1 MIFSSC
7 LNIIHVEDI
16 IFFYSD
22 ICLIAIMTPPLS
34 LSLSLSPPLP
44 LPLSLPPSPSLS
56 LSQDIVI
63 GTPGRLRDLIEEG
76 VCNLSEVSFVVS
88 LSLLSSVV
96 SYSNCRIKQCLF

>member
-1 MIFSSC
+1 MIFYSC

-16 IFFYSD
+16 FHSD
-22 ICLIAIMTPPLS
+22 ICLIVIMTPP
-34 LSLSLSPPLP
+34 P
-44 LPLSLPPSPSLS
+44 LS

-96 SYSNCRIKQCLF
+96 SYSSCPIKQCLF

>member
-1 MIFSSC
+1 MIFYSC

-16 IFFYSD
+16 FHSD
-22 ICLIAIMTPPLS
+22 ICLIVIMTPPS
-34 LSLSLSPPLP
+34 
-44 LPLSLPPSPSLS
+44 SLS

-96 SYSNCRIKQCLF
+96 SYSSCQIKQCVLIS

>member
-22 ICLIAIMTPPLS
+22 FCLIAIMTPPS
-34 LSLSLSPPLP
+34 
-44 LPLSLPPSPSLS
+44 PSPSLS
-56 LSQDIVI
+56 ISQDIVI

>member
-1 MIFSSC
+1 MIFSYC

-22 ICLIAIMTPPLS
+22 FCLIAIMTPPS
-34 LSLSLSPPLP
+34 
-44 LPLSLPPSPSLS
+44 PSPSLS
-56 LSQDIVI
+56 ISQDIVI